1 MKIITRLLKTEA
13 KTFPIFVKRFWIATK
28 FRCKIIARTGGRFWE
43 KEYHQNYCSHD
54 GENFFHDPIL
64 VKLSIFSNALF
75 VKIHAMKLSQSLS
88 QTSKTVAHDADS
100 VNARLLTQ
108 GGFVKKEAAGVY
120 SYLPFGR
127 KVLAKIEQIVREEMN
142 TLGGE
147 EILMPALT
155 PLKNWK
161 TTGRD
166 NVEIAFRPTEKTVL
180 GWSHE
185 EIVTPLAKSRIKSY
199 RDLPLAVYQI
209 QTKFRNEPRAKSGL
223 MRGREFLM
231 KDLYSFHSSRKDFEQ
246 FYEQSKTAY
255 FKVFD
260 RCRLKS
266 FLVKAGGG
274 EFTENI
280 SHEFQVLT
288 DAGEDQ
294 LKICEKCR
302 LGWNAEM
309 EIAKCEKCG
318 GELNEQKGAEV
329 GNIFDLGTKYS
340 NAFDLNFAN
349 IDGKQEN
356 VLMGCYG
363 IGVSRLVATIAEIW
377 HDKAG
382 LIWPE
387 SVAPFQIHLIS
398 LGENE
403 AAEKIYREL
412 TERGIEVLFDDRDA
426 RAGEKFADAD
436 LIGIP
441 TRILVSKKTL
451 EKNHAEVK
459 KRNSEK
465 VKIVPIDKIWQ
476 K

>member
-1 MKIITRLLKTEA
+1 
-13 KTFPIFVKRFWIATK
+13 
-28 FRCKIIARTGGRFWE
+28 
-43 KEYHQNYCSHD
+43 
-54 GENFFHDPIL
+54 
-64 VKLSIFSNALF
+64 
-75 VKIHAMKLSQSLS
+75 MKLSQSLS

-100 VNARLLTQ
+100 VNAKLLTQ
-108 GGFVKKEAAGVY
+108 AGFVKKESAGVY

-127 KVLAKIEQIVREEMN
+127 KVLAKIEQIVREEM
-142 TLGGE
+142 TAVGGE

-155 PLKNWK
+155 PLENWK

-166 NVEIAFRPTEKTVL
+166 NVEIAFHPTPKTVL

-185 EIVTPLAKSRIKSY
+185 EIVTPLAKLRIKSY
-199 RDLPLAVYQI
+199 RDLPLSVFQI

-231 KDLYSFHSSRKDFEQ
+231 KDMYSFHATREDFAEY
-246 FYEQSKTAY
+246 YERVKKSY
-255 FKVFD
+255 FKVFE
-260 RCRLKS
+260 RVGLES
-266 FLVKAGGG
+266 FLVAAGGG

-288 DAGEDQ
+288 DAGEDR
-294 LKICEKCR
+294 LKICEKCG

-318 GELNEQKGAEV
+318 GALVEKKGAEI

-340 NAFDLNFAN
+340 DAFDLNFTN
-349 IDGKQEN
+349 EKGEPQK

-363 IGVSRLVATIAEIW
+363 IGVSRLVATIAEVSNDE
-377 HDKAG
+377 HG

-398 LGENE
+398 LGEND

-412 TERGIEVLFDDRDA
+412 GERGVEVLFDDRDA

-436 LIGIP
+436 LIGCP

-451 EKNHAEVK
+451 EKGGVEVK

-465 VKIVPIDKIWQ
+465 VEIVPLEKISAS
-476 K
+476 